1 MEMREEILNQGE
13 ESSDADRRR
22 RMLVKELLDSF
33 YSVTV
38 APAFEKDMSR
48 LSELFSQNYRDF
60 WKELWTLKKQAVIGA
75 ALRTSL
81 ELRILVQKKQVHLSE
96 SRGFPGTEEPSSNF
110 FHMTS
115 RLTDVQLAA
124 PSASRTAANNY
135 NSAKVS
141 CTFGDSGYSL
151 PIDETHANAKSFNN
165 QFDLASK

>member
-1 MEMREEILNQGE
+1 MREEILNQGE
-13 ESSDADRRR
+13 EASYADHRR

-38 APAFEKDMSR
+38 APAFEKD
-48 LSELFSQNYRDF
+48 NYRDF
-60 WKELWTLKKQAVIGA
+60 WKELSTVQKQAVIGA

-96 SRGFPGTEEPSSNF
+96 SRGFSGTEEPSSDF
-110 FHMTS
+110 LHMTS
-115 RLTDVQLAA
+115 GLTDVQLAA
-124 PSASRTAANNY
+124 PSASRTAVNNHS
-135 NSAKVS
+135 SAKGS

-151 PIDETHANAKSFNN
+151 PIDETHANAKNFNN